1 MRRSGLPPKDL
12 ARLEHIIEAAQAAL
26 RYVHGVGRD
35 DLEHDD
41 MRARA
46 IVQAVGV
53 IGEAASRLTP
63 ELRARY
69 PDVPWG
75 TMTGMRNRLV
85 HGYFE
90 INYLLVWD
98 TVNDDLPGLIERME
112 EILAAETA
120 AGGR

>member
-1 MRRSGLPPKDL
+1 LPHKDPV
-12 ARLEHIIEAAQAAL
+12 RLEHIIEAAQAAL
-26 RYVHGVGRD
+26 RYVHGVARD
-35 DLEHDD
+35 DLERDD

-75 TMTGMRNRLV
+75 TMIGMRNRLV

-98 TVNDDLPGLIERME
+98 TVNDDLPGLIDRME
-112 EILAAETA
+112 EIVAAETA
-120 AGGR
+120 AGDG

>member
-1 MRRSGLPPKDL
+1 LPPKDPN
-12 ARLEHIIEAAQAAL
+12 RLEHIIEAAQVAL
-26 RYVHGVGRD
+26 RYVREVARD

-46 IVQAVGV
+46 VVQAVGV
-53 IGEAASRLTP
+53 IGEAASRLSP

-75 TMTGMRNRLV
+75 KMTGMRNRLV
-85 HGYFE
+85 QGYFD

-98 TVNDDLPGLIERME
+98 TVNDDLPSVIARMK
-112 EILAAETA
+112 EILAAETTTEE
-120 AGGR
+120 